1 MRIECHQ
8 WCMDAPIDLNQVR
21 AFAAV
26 HQAGSFSTAAK
37 RMGVPRSTLSRAVSA
52 LEEGTRVR
60 LFQRTTRTVTTT
72 AAGLALFERIAPSLA
87 SIERSLA
94 DLPDALEAP
103 TGVLRLT
110 TTVDLGTTLVAP
122 VVAQFEARHP
132 DVRVEVQ
139 LGGAVVD
146 LVKERFDL
154 ALRFAP
160 GKLAS
165 STLVARRLG
174 EVRFQYFA
182 SPGYLARRGTPRSE
196 AELAAHDLIALP
208 GSKRPAR
215 TTCDDKMFAR
225 ELARAG
231 GGIALLPSY
240 LAAED
245 LTAGRLVRVL
255 PGHSAVSGAVYLV
268 QPSQK
273 QVPRRVALFREVLLE
288 RLRQH
293 PLA

>member
-1 MRIECHQ
+1 MN
-8 WCMDAPIDLNQVR
+8 APIDLNQVR

-37 RMGVPRSTLSRAVSA
+37 QLGVPRSTLSRAVSA
-52 LEEGTRVR
+52 LEEETGVR

-72 AAGLALFERIAPSLA
+72 AAGLALFERVAASLA

-94 DLPDALEAP
+94 DLPEALEAP
-103 TGVLRLT
+103 TGTLRLT
-110 TTVDLGTTLVAP
+110 TTVDLGVTLVAP

-139 LGGAVVD
+139 LGGAMVD

-154 ALRFAP
+154 ALRVAS

-165 STLVARRLG
+165 SSLVARRLG
-174 EVRFQYFA
+174 EVRFQYYA
-182 SPGYLARRGTPRSE
+182 SPGYLARRGTPRTE
-196 AELAAHDLIALP
+196 EELTGHDRISLR
-208 GSKRPAR
+208 GEKRPGR
-215 TTCDDKMFAR
+215 TTCDDKLFAR

-240 LAAED
+240 LASDD
-245 LTAGRLVRVL
+245 LEAGRLVRVL
-255 PGHSAVSGAVYLV
+255 PGRSMASGAVFLV

-273 QVPRRVALFREVLLE
+273 QVPRRVSLFREMLLE

-293 PLA
+293 PLV